1 MSRVQICFQ
10 TDPQPKLQPQRV
22 QQAKMHKNRQFCK
35 YATESIPGR
44 SLNHQCLYYRP
55 VPNLTLKK
63 VHYSKKCYYC
73 QQLVCFLNYLVTI
86 VAQLIPKLDLS
97 LAPLVLLSNAATK
110 HPRSPFQN
118 KTKSTWQLRSTSNI
132 V

>member
-1 MSRVQICFQ
+1 MFISYSYLRFSKLVFMCSTCISVTLSLFVFVTLCVFVSHPCCETKRHWRPFPWPLPWWEASLVHQEAQALSQGMFSKISSDNCCPVQ
-10 TDPQPKLQPQRV
+10 
-22 QQAKMHKNRQFCK
+22 
-35 YATESIPGR
+35 
-44 SLNHQCLYYRP
+44 
-55 VPNLTLKK
+55 
-63 VHYSKKCYYC
+63 
-73 QQLVCFLNYLVTI
+73 
-86 VAQLIPKLDLS
+86 PKLDLS